1 MFIHYL
7 KIAWRNLLK
16 HKTQSVISVLGL
28 AIGVVFFAYGYHWYK
43 YETTYDSFYPDSD
56 RIYLLYGLQKST
68 QKPFEEGYIPYI
80 AVEKLRN
87 TFPEIEEVSIVFS
100 NYGSA
105 LKHKNQNLGYPSL
118 EFVNENFFK
127 FFPQKVIAGKITDEW
142 STNNEIIVVT
152 ENFAL
157 KHFGSIDSALNQT
170 LVSGYEEHFNIRAV
184 IENPPKNTIF
194 QREGYV
200 RDHFVR
206 EFSTTTDETIQWRDF
221 KDAKPFLLLHENID
235 IKSFREKIKTFAI
248 DNDYNNDLLLEITPL
263 SSVKYYFP
271 VNNFNSTFDISYIR
285 IFIFVGILLL
295 LAAFFNYLNILVST
309 TYIRAQEMNL
319 RRVSG
324 ASTGSIFH
332 QLIVEILIVI
342 LVVTFL
348 SFLTVELTTNGFERT
363 FSTIIIQNK
372 VYNILLASISIA
384 ALLLIVST
392 YILLYRF
399 IRKTSFRKQVSGKK
413 KFVFNHTSLVLQLII
428 SFFFIMSAF
437 ILNQQIKFMNQIDW
451 GFRKD
456 NLLQLDMKLMNRE
469 ELVNSVKQLPMIEGI
484 IETDYFKILPNTD
497 QMGSLGITDVEWE
510 NKSKGSNPVFQII
523 GVSNNFIDEIEIT
536 VIEGRNFT
544 EEDYVSRAGTQTN
557 KIIINETA
565 KKVLGL
571 YEAIG
576 KEIIIPTNSYSP
588 QYGRGKEK
596 FEIAGVIKD
605 FHTVGLQSAT
615 PPLFIKG
622 VKLKSQGSVN
632 YLRITEGMENEAINE
647 INKLIPEY
655 IPDNKN
661 ELLVRSVNSI
671 LNDLSK
677 TEKGTFKL
685 FITVAILCV
694 LIAIFGIYSVSQR
707 DTQKRR
713 KEIAIRKTAGAKSK
727 EIIKMFLR
735 DYLTLTLI
743 SAVISLPLSWLFM
756 EQWLQNFA
764 YRISISWWMF
774 AVVFLIVAT
783 IVILTIITQVIRAA
797 NQNPAKEVKS
807 E

>member
-1 MFIHYL
+1 
-7 KIAWRNLLK
+7 
-16 HKTQSVISVLGL
+16 
-28 AIGVVFFAYGYHWYK
+28 
-43 YETTYDSFYPDSD
+43 
-56 RIYLLYGLQKST
+56 
-68 QKPFEEGYIPYI
+68 
-80 AVEKLRN
+80 
-87 TFPEIEEVSIVFS
+87 
-100 NYGSA
+100 
-105 LKHKNQNLGYPSL
+105 
-118 EFVNENFFK
+118 
-127 FFPQKVIAGKITDEW
+127 
-142 STNNEIIVVT
+142 
-152 ENFAL
+152 
-157 KHFGSIDSALNQT
+157 
-170 LVSGYEEHFNIRAV
+170 
-184 IENPPKNTIF
+184 
-194 QREGYV
+194 
-200 RDHFVR
+200 
-206 EFSTTTDETIQWRDF
+206 
-221 KDAKPFLLLHENID
+221 
-235 IKSFREKIKTFAI
+235 
-248 DNDYNNDLLLEITPL
+248 
-263 SSVKYYFP
+263 
-271 VNNFNSTFDISYIR
+271 
-285 IFIFVGILLL
+285 
-295 LAAFFNYLNILVST
+295 
-309 TYIRAQEMNL
+309 
-319 RRVSG
+319 
-324 ASTGSIFH
+324 
-332 QLIVEILIVI
+332 
-342 LVVTFL
+342 
-348 SFLTVELTTNGFERT
+348 
-363 FSTIIIQNK
+363 
-372 VYNILLASISIA
+372 
-384 ALLLIVST
+384 
-392 YILLYRF
+392 
-399 IRKTSFRKQVSGKK
+399 
-413 KFVFNHTSLVLQLII
+413 
-428 SFFFIMSAF
+428 MSAF
-437 ILNQQIKFMNQIDW
+437 ILNQQIKFMNHIDC

-694 LIAIFGIYSVSQR
+694 LIAILASTQFLNAIPRKDVKRLPSVKRQVLNQR
-707 DTQKRR
+707 NN
-713 KEIAIRKTAGAKSK
+713 
-727 EIIKMFLR
+727 KMFLR

-774 AVVFLIVAT
+774 AVVF
-783 IVILTIITQVIRAA
+783 
-797 NQNPAKEVKS
+797 
-807 E
+807 